1 MPPKKKPVKK
11 SVTRWKGMTPLEV
24 HAIQIHEFYK
34 ALRAA
39 GFPVDV
45 AMTLST
51 DPTAQP
57 HWFQKLAL
65 FEIEEDDD

>member
-1 MPPKKKPVKK
+1 MPPKKKPGRKATTK
-11 SVTRWKGMTPLEV
+11 WQGMTPLEV

-34 ALRAA
+34 TLRNA

-57 HWFQKLAL
+57 EWFAAMPD
-65 FEIEEDDD
+65 FEIEEED